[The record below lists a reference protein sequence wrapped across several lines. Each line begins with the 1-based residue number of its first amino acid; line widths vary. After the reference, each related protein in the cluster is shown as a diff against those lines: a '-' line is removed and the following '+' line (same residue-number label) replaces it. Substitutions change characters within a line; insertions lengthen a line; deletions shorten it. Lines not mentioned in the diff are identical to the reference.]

1 MRQGTASSTG
11 AAGWGDEEAWY
22 EPPSGR
28 SKRSKAEA
36 GSGDAD
42 SSGWQSRAAWGWH
55 ASWQHIFGGSW
66 QHPSWQHGCG
76 GGSSSS
82 GRRGLGG
89 SSSSATAS
97 SLQLLG
103 LEHGWLATRC
113 SRKLRACYLAKARA
127 LHPDVHAADGEHS
140 AAAAEARFKEVQA
153 AYEALAQLVSEPRPQ
168 R

>member
-28 SKRSKAEA
+28 SRRSRAEA
-36 GSGDAD
+36 GSEDAD
-42 SSGWQSRAAWGWH
+42 AGGWQSRAAWGWH
-55 ASWQHIFGGSW
+55 GPWQHIFGGSW

-76 GGSSSS
+76 SGSSSS
-82 GRRGLGG
+82 GRRGHG
-89 SSSSATAS
+89 SSISSATAS